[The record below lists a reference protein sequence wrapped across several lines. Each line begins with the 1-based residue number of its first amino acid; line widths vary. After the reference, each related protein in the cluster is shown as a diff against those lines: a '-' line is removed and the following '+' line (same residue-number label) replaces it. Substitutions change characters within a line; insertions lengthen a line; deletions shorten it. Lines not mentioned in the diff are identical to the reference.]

1 MSWLRRATIGIGW
14 AFCSAVAW
22 AQGDLIVYGEALQN
36 GWQDWSWCTRDLAS
50 TDYAHAGSR
59 SVKVTMAAG
68 WQGFYLSH
76 GSMSTVGFTTLEF
89 YVHGGTVSN
98 RTLRVAGVLA
108 GSAGPTVDLNPFI
121 AGGSIA
127 AGQWRRVSIPLSAL
141 GAAGASNFT
150 GFWIQESAG
159 VSQPAFYLDD
169 IVLKAT
175 APPSSVNL
183 TVDLGHVLQIADPRM
198 FALNGTM
205 WDAQFNT
212 ATTRSLL
219 LGIQN
224 RALRIPGGSLSNE
237 YHWATN
243 TTLDNTWTW
252 ATDFNSFASVAR
264 DTGSQLMVTTNYG
277 TGTPQEAAAWVHY
290 ANVVRAYGVRFWEI
304 GNECYGQWETDHRP
318 RPHDPYSYAL
328 AARDYIQQMKAVDPS
343 VKVGVVTPLGEE
355 AYANYTD
362 HPAINP
368 RTLQVHNGWGPVML
382 STLRSLGVTP
392 DFLIYHKYHQE
403 PGQESDAGL
412 LQSST
417 SWADDIASLRLML
430 DDYLGSIAANV
441 EIVCTENNSVSHS
454 PGKQTT
460 SLVNGLFWA
469 DSVGQALKTELRGLY
484 WWDVRNSP
492 HTGNNNSPSLYGW
505 RGYGDYGII
514 SISNGDLH
522 PAYYSAK
529 LVKEFARGGE
539 QVLATTSD
547 YALLSIYAAR
557 QPNGTTRLLII
568 NKSPTLGLP
577 GNIVFSGPGTF
588 SPAATVH
595 RYGIPQDEAART
607 GIGSRDVSK
616 ATARTTGRNFSM
628 LFPPYS
634 MSVIVLP
641 PKGVLPP
648 P

>member
-1 MSWLRRATIGIGW
+1 MTWLRRATIGTGL
-14 AFCSAVAW
+14 ALCSAASW
-22 AQGDLIVYGEALQN
+22 AQGDSILYDEALQN

-89 YVHGGTVSN
+89 YVHGGAAN
-98 RTLRVAGVLA
+98 GRTLRIAGVLA
-108 GSAGPTVDLNPFI
+108 GTAGQPVDLNPYI
-121 AGGSIA
+121 AGGSVA
-127 AGQWRRVSIPLSAL
+127 AGQWRRVSIPLSTL
-141 GAAGASNFT
+141 GAANVTNFT
-150 GFWIQESAG
+150 GFWIQEFTG
-159 VSQPAFYLDD
+159 GSQPAFYVDD
-169 IVLKAT
+169 IVIRAV
-175 APPSSVNL
+175 APPSVVHLGVNL
-183 TVDLGHVLQIADPRM
+183 GQGLQTADPRM

-205 WDAQFNT
+205 WDEQFNT

-224 RALRIPGGSLSNE
+224 RGLRIPGGSLSNE

-243 TTLDNTWTW
+243 TTLNNTWTW
-252 ATDFNSFASVAR
+252 ATDFNAFAAVAR
-264 DTGSQLMVTTNYG
+264 DTGAQMMVTTNYG
-277 TGTPQEAAAWVHY
+277 TGTPQEAAAWAHY
-290 ANVVRAYGVRFWEI
+290 SNIVRGYGVRYWEI
-304 GNECYGQWETDHRP
+304 GNECYGSWETDHRP
-318 RPHDPYSYAL
+318 RPHDPYSYAM
-328 AARDYIQQMKAVDPS
+328 AARDYIQQMKAVDPTIE
-343 VKVGVVTPLGEE
+343 VGVVSPLGED

-362 HPAINP
+362 HPAVNP
-368 RTLQVHNGWGPVML
+368 RTLQVHYGWGPVML
-382 STLRSLGVTP
+382 ATLRSLGVTP

-412 LQSST
+412 LHSST
-417 SWADDIASLRLML
+417 SWADDMASLRQML
-430 DDYLGSIAANV
+430 DDYLGAPASSV

-469 DSVGQALKTELRGLY
+469 DSLGQALKTELRGLY

-514 SISNGDLH
+514 SITNGDLH
-522 PAYYSAK
+522 PTYFSAK

-547 YALLSIYAAR
+547 YSLLSIYAAR
-557 QPNGTTRLLII
+557 KPGGTTRLLVI
-568 NKSPTLGLP
+568 NKSPTMSLAAK
-577 GNIVFSGPGTF
+577 IDFSGPGAF
-588 SPAATVH
+588 SPAATMH

-607 GIGSRDVSK
+607 GIGNRDVAKSTVRIGSRSF
-616 ATARTTGRNFSM
+616 AMA
-628 LFPPYS
+628 FPPYS
-634 MSVIVLP
+634 MTVIVLT
-641 PKGVLPP
+641 PKGAVQP
-648 P
+648 